1 VGDAEDDVTS
11 LLREADALIDVG
23 RLDDGIARASE
34 AARRAPQNATAYQVW
49 ARGLLED
56 GQLTE
61 AAEIA
66 GEAIRLEPQHAVN
79 YRIRS
84 AAMGQ
89 AAAKMSG
96 SARSQAAFESRT
108 DARTAVRLEPWEPNG
123 HLVLASALSLTK
135 DFTGADEELQIAIRT
150 APNSVSTWVTAS
162 AIAIR
167 AENWDAAI
175 SACHRALALD
185 ANSYPALNNLGV
197 ALRETGRGWQGNEA
211 LARAAAVNPDGTTAR
226 RNLSREG
233 IRYAR
238 MAVLIVLIPV
248 SFLVH
253 FGFLLYM
260 AFAIISNV
268 VISRRPDL
276 VLRAERWAAPLAL
289 YFTRRSKARHAS
301 APDPPL
307 DNLLPSESTRWRRR
321 RR

>member
-1 VGDAEDDVTS
+1 VDAENDVTS

-23 RLDDGIARASE
+23 RVKDGIARASE
-34 AARRAPQNATAYQVW
+34 AARRDPQSAKAYEVW
-49 ARGLLED
+49 ARGLLD
-56 GQLTE
+56 DDQLTE

-66 GEAIRLEPQHAVN
+66 AEAIGLAPQRAIN

-84 AAMGQ
+84 AALGQ
-89 AAAKMSG
+89 LAARKSG
-96 SARSQAAFESRT
+96 SARSKAAAEALA
-108 DARTAVRLEPWEPNG
+108 DARQAVRLEPWEPNG

-135 DFTGADEELQIAIRT
+135 DFTAADEELQIAIRT
-150 APNSVSTWVTAS
+150 APNSVYTWVTAS

-167 AENWDAAI
+167 AQNWDAAV
-175 SACHRALALD
+175 SACQRALALD
-185 ANSYPALNNLGV
+185 ANNYPALNNLGV

-211 LARAAAVNPDGTTAR
+211 LARAAAVNPDDTTAR

-238 MAVLIVLIPV
+238 MAVLVVLIPIGLIAHV
-248 SFLVH
+248 GL
-253 FGFLLYM
+253 LLYL

-289 YFTRRSKARHAS
+289 YFTRRSKGRHAGRMDT
-301 APDPPL
+301 PET
-307 DNLLPSESTRWRRR
+307 LLPPESTEPQ
-321 RR
+321 